1 MSFKL
6 AVTLLNG
13 EYIMFNKPNYFP
25 MPNEIIDQTIKSLTG
40 SEFKIL
46 SIITRNTLG
55 WHKQFDYISTSQFM
69 GLACLSNR
77 QVIDSIRNLE
87 KNGFI
92 KIIFKCH
99 KCNILYNEVTKPF
112 LCSTCG
118 NKEEPDKLY
127 GLNIN
132 WTNENADFFLDTKQH
147 PVKKVH
153 NPYEESSQGPM
164 KKVHTQKTFLKTDL
178 KTSCSYDLNKCTYD
192 SESENEK
199 NDDVLKISQFSDLS
213 QEEQKL
219 MIRMEAYM
227 NAKCLTKWNSG
238 IHCEKY
244 PNRKYRLEIVRCCV
258 GRTPFKFIQDT
269 IDGKLLEV
277 EKESLFDEFV
287 HKSIIQ
293 SLETGKDYYGN

>member
-1 MSFKL
+1 M
-6 AVTLLNG
+6 
-13 EYIMFNKPNYFP
+13 YNKPNYFP
-25 MPNEIIDQTIKSLTG
+25 MPNEIIDQTLRSLTG

-69 GLACLSNR
+69 GLSCLSNR
-77 QVIDSIRNLE
+77 QVIDSIRSLE
-87 KNGFI
+87 TNGFI

-99 KCNILYNEVTKPF
+99 KCNILYNEVAKPF

-118 NKEEPDKLY
+118 NKEEPEKLY

-132 WTNENADFFLDTKQH
+132 WTNENADFFLDTKQN

-153 NPYEESSQGPM
+153 SPYEESSQPPM

-178 KTSCSYDLNKCTYD
+178 KTSCSYDLNKCTYN
-192 SESENEK
+192 SESENKK
-199 NDDVLKISQFSDLS
+199 NDDFSKISGPRISEFSELPED
-213 QEEQKL
+213 EQKL
-219 MIRMEAYM
+219 LIRMEAYL
-227 NAKCLTKWNSG
+227 NAKCTKKWNSG
-238 IHCEKY
+238 LHCEKY
-244 PNRKYRLEIVRCCV
+244 PDRKHRLEIVRCCV

-277 EKESLFDEFV
+277 DNEALLDEFV
-287 HKSIIQ
+287 CKSIMQ
-293 SLETGKDYYGN
+293 SLKTGTDYYGN